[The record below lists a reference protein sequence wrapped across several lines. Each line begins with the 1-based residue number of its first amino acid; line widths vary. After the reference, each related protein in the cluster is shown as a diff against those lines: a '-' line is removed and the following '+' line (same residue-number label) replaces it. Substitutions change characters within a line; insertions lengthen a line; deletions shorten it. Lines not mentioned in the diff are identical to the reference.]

1 LDCQTPDCKIEDDEW
16 KIEDVD
22 CVSVG
27 GVCQF
32 NSLKCELSKYS
43 YYSKDKCGGP
53 QDRECC
59 RNPSSSSTET
69 PPTPLPTIPEEPTT
83 EPASSSNTGAIV
95 GGIIGGVVIIAC
107 VSGAAFYFGKNK
119 SSAPIV
125 PMLSVR
131 NPSIRPHV
139 EDADDDEEAGDHDY
153 MGQSNPM
160 YDKESVEDM

>member
-1 LDCQTPDCKIEDDEW
+1 MILE
-16 KIEDVD
+16 
-22 CVSVG
+22 
-27 GVCQF
+27 
-32 NSLKCELSKYS
+32 CELSKYS

-119 SSAPIV
+119 SSGEIN
-125 PMLSVR
+125 L
-131 NPSIRPHV
+131 
-139 EDADDDEEAGDHDY
+139 
-153 MGQSNPM
+153 
-160 YDKESVEDM
+160 